1 MEKKDHTLKNTV
13 MSMPDKWIVF
23 LGRTFSGHNHDYRM
37 LKQELPP
44 DLDWFVDLEVW
55 VDLGYQ
61 GIQSD
66 YEGDMIEIPH
76 KTPRKSKTNPDSKLT
91 VEQRAENRA
100 VSQIRIFIEHAIGGM
115 KRFGILVQRF
125 RNRKANFEDDSVGI
139 CAGLWNLNLCY

>member
-1 MEKKDHTLKNTV
+1 
-13 MSMPDKWIVF
+13 MPDKFIVF
-23 LGRTFSGHNHDYRM
+23 LGRTFSGRNHDYSM

-44 DLDWFVDLEVW
+44 DLDWFRDLEVW

-76 KTPRKSKTNPDSKLT
+76 KKPRKSKKNPHPELT
-91 VEQRAENRA
+91 TEQRAENKA

-115 KRFGILVQRF
+115 KRFNILVQRF
-125 RNRKANFEDDSVGI
+125 RNHKDDFEDDSIGI

>member
-1 MEKKDHTLKNTV
+1 MNATVESAYWPVVERLSLGLKHGEE
-13 MSMPDKWIVF
+13 P
-23 LGRTFSGHNHDYRM
+23 RM

-125 RNRKANFEDDSVGI
+125 RNREANFEDDSVGI

>member
-1 MEKKDHTLKNTV
+1 MLKNTV

-23 LGRTFSGHNHDYRM
+23 LGRTFSGHNHDYSM

-44 DLDWFVDLEVW
+44 DLDWFRDLEVW

-61 GIQSD
+61 GILSD

-76 KTPRKSKTNPDSKLT
+76 KKPCKSKKNPNPELT
-91 VEQRAENRA
+91 VEQRAENKA
-100 VSQIRIFIEHAIGGM
+100 VSQVRIFIEHAIGGM
-115 KRFGILVQRF
+115 KRFNILVQRF
-125 RNRKANFEDDSVGI
+125 RNHKVGFEDESIGI

>member
-1 MEKKDHTLKNTV
+1 MLKNTV
-13 MSMPDKWIVF
+13 MSMPDKFIVF
-23 LGRTFSGHNHDYRM
+23 LGRTFSGRNHDYSM

-44 DLDWFVDLEVW
+44 DLDWFRDLEVW

-76 KTPRKSKTNPDSKLT
+76 KKPRKSKKNPNPELT
-91 VEQRAENRA
+91 VEQRAENKA
-100 VSQIRIFIEHAIGGM
+100 VSRIRIFIEHAIGGM
-115 KRFGILVQRF
+115 KRFNILVQRF
-125 RNRKANFEDDSVGI
+125 RNHKEDFEDDSVGI

>member
-1 MEKKDHTLKNTV
+1 
-13 MSMPDKWIVF
+13 MPDKWIVF
-23 LGRTFSGHNHDYRM
+23 LGRTFSGHHHDYRM

-44 DLDWFVDLEVW
+44 DLEWFRDLEVW

-66 YEGDMIEIPH
+66 DEGDMIEMPH
-76 KTPRKSKTNPDSKLT
+76 KRPRKSKTNPNPKLT

-100 VSQIRIFIEHAIGGM
+100 VSQVRIFIEHAIGGM

-125 RNRKANFEDDSVGI
+125 RNRKENFEDDSVGI

>member
-1 MEKKDHTLKNTV
+1 
-13 MSMPDKWIVF
+13 MPDKWIVF

-139 CAGLWNLNLCY
+139 CAGLWNLNLCYWGTTLL